1 MLLTT
6 NDNIVFNT
14 FGLKKFL
21 FSRITT
27 AIAVNPEVI
36 YTAAHAEFP
45 DSEPLGGGKAVA
57 DWLIREW
64 QREHAFPV
72 AILSPRSLHLQLPK
86 PLTQMNELAYARFCR
101 EFERATTEEI
111 MKRSPRECVVLSN
124 DVSEGPNFAALGK
137 RGYRVV
143 TIFHVDVVE
152 FFTKFYLR
160 DVVRPDM
167 VAKFRRFS
175 ILPDVLRLVFEKQ
188 YDCVRQSEHIIVPSS
203 PMRETILR
211 CYPWCDPRKVMVLP
225 WGNIHEINTTRPVV
239 VPYQIAED
247 EFVIM
252 TLSRI
257 SPEKGIERLLAAM
270 SQVKP
275 RDLKLRVF
283 ICGSPAYMRGRAY
296 GRKLRRLAARV
307 TNARVEFTGH
317 VTGELKAAL
326 LRRADLFVS
335 TSRHESYGLTIEE
348 ARAAGCRVISHPH
361 YGASGIVVDC
371 ADTGAFAA
379 AINEAIAAGRTRRET
394 TCTRRSEAARK
405 LERLLLNVA
414 RSTTTTRPVA

>member
-1 MLLTT
+1 MLFAT
-6 NDNIVFNT
+6 NVNIVFNT

-27 AIAVNPEVI
+27 ATAVNPEVI

-45 DSEPLGGGKAVA
+45 DREPLGGGKAVA

-64 QREHAFPV
+64 RREQQFPLSV
-72 AILSPRSLHLQLPK
+72 LSPTSIGLTLPK
-86 PLTQMNELAYARFCR
+86 PLTRMSELGYARFCR
-101 EFERATTEEI
+101 EFERVTTKEI
-111 MKRSPRECVVLSN
+111 MKRGPRECVVLAN
-124 DVSEGPNFAALGK
+124 DISEGPNFADLGK
-137 RGYRVV
+137 RGYRVI

-160 DVVRPDM
+160 DVVRPDT

-188 YDCVRQSEHIIVPSS
+188 YDCLRQSEHIIVPSS

-211 CYPWCDPRKVMVLP
+211 CYPWCDPRKIIVLP
-225 WGNIHEINTTRPVV
+225 WGNIHEIDKTRPAVA
-239 VPYQIAED
+239 PYQIAED

-252 TLSRI
+252 TLSRL

-270 SQVKP
+270 PKVEP
-275 RDLKLRVF
+275 RDLRLRVF

-296 GRKLRRLAARV
+296 GRKLRRLAAKV

-317 VTGELKAAL
+317 VTGELKTAL
-326 LRRADLFVS
+326 LCRVDLFVS

-371 ADTGAFAA
+371 ADSGAFAA
-379 AINEAIAAGRTRRET
+379 AINKTIAAGRTPRET
-394 TCTRRSEAARK
+394 TCTQRSDAARN
-405 LERLLLNVA
+405 LGHLLLNVA
-414 RSTTTTRPVA
+414 RSASTASRVA